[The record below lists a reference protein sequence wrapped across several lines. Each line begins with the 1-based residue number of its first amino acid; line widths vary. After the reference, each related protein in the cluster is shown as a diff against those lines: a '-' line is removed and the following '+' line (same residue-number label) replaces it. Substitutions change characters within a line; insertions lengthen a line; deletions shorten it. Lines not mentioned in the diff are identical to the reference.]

1 MGDFRQQNRYKNL
14 DDPQLASDIAAIPVN
29 VDFTRKFVART
40 YIYMFLALAVT
51 ALTSYFVASTS
62 LITYI
67 FGNAFI
73 FWGLIISEFVLVI
86 YLSSSILKL
95 STGAALFW
103 FLLYSVING
112 ATLSSIFLI
121 YTKASIFTTLLVT
134 SAMFLVMSIVG
145 FTTKSNLLNFGG
157 YLMTGLIGLIIASVV
172 NIFLKSSSLYWIISC
187 AGVFIFTVLIF
198 YSTQKL
204 KLLAG
209 MASFEQ
215 NGVRFTVLA
224 ALDLYLNFINLL
236 LYVLRFLG
244 KKR

>member
-1 MGDFRQQNRYKNL
+1 MADFRQQNRYKNL
-14 DDPQLASDIAAIPVN
+14 DDPQLVSDISAIPVN

-40 YIYMFLALAVT
+40 YIYMFLALFVT

-86 YLSSSILKL
+86 FLSGRILKL

-157 YLMTGLIGLIIASVV
+157 YLMIGLIGLIIASVV

-187 AGVFIFTVLIF
+187 AGVFIFTVLIA

-215 NGVRFTVLA
+215 NGARFAVLA
-224 ALDLYLNFINLL
+224 ALNLYLNFINLL